1 MLKQRVI
8 SGIIIAVIGITG
20 LICGGYPLWCLNAII
35 ICICIFELFKAAGIQ
50 NNKATWIIYPIAM
63 IILLFCKKIINII
76 VLLSALTIIFMSIYV
91 FVYPRIKFSPY
102 FLIPLSIFYIGILGS
117 DIFLLRSADDGLYWA
132 VIYAIACFGTDIF
145 AYFIGSKFGKHHP
158 FPLLSPKKS
167 VEGCIG
173 GVICSTLI
181 GIIVTIIMHRPIAMA
196 LWILPLA
203 SVFSEIGDLAAS
215 GIKRQ
220 FGIKDYGN
228 LIPGHGGMLDR
239 FDSTLFT
246 GGIILICTVL
256 L

>member
-1 MLKQRVI
+1 MLKKRVI
-8 SGIIIAVIGITG
+8 SGLIIAIVGLTG

-35 ICICIFELFKAAGIQ
+35 ICICIFELFKAAGIH
-50 NNKATWIIYPIAM
+50 NNKATWIVYPIA
-63 IILLFCKKIINII
+63 IAILLFCKKMINII
-76 VLLSALTIIFMSIYV
+76 ALLSALTIIFMTIYV
-91 FVYPRIKFSPY
+91 LIYPRIRFSAY
-102 FLIPLSIFYIGILGS
+102 SLIPLSIFYIGILGS
-117 DIFLLRSADDGLYWA
+117 DIFLLRSAEDGLYWA
-132 VIYAIACFGTDIF
+132 AIYVIGCFCTDIF
-145 AYFIGSKFGKHHP
+145 AYFVGSKFGKHHP

-173 GVICSTLI
+173 GIVCSTII
-181 GIIVTIIMHRPIAMA
+181 GIVVTLILHRPLGRA
-196 LWILPLA
+196 LLILPLV
-203 SVFSEIGDLAAS
+203 SVFSIIGDLAAS